1 MEYNGNGEFTLG
13 LEDFDTFNLTPE
25 RIRELALARK
35 VSSGPGLDS
44 EYMPTTNELDT
55 ISDMLYSAV
64 SKGQLIDFGYWPN
77 DMIKATSKRGGKLYV
92 ESALAHPFSSPYVI
106 MHSWDDAANPI
117 PKQWL
122 ASKQNNGPYVSAYL
136 VNPYLSDDVCCDF
149 EAMELE
155 GIVVQGDRCLGVGDR
170 INLDA
175 NESKACDGYAVNVVP
190 FILRFPSMLNDPN
203 IKAALNRFSDPLR
216 AAAANVLDPIMT
228 ALSILATKGVRSE
241 TVNASPK
248 LAKARTKH
256 GKPAIPPYRKV
267 DSRAY
272 VTAILSRQEHVSR
285 SQGGTHASPITH
297 MRIGHW
303 RHYKSGEKSFIHDT
317 LVNATEEMR
326 KAFVSHRT
334 HYVVKDN

>member
-1 MEYNGNGEFTLG
+1 MSKVHW
-13 LEDFDTFNLTPE
+13 
-25 RIRELALARK
+25 RIRL
-35 VSSGPGLDS
+35 VPLD
-44 EYMPTTNELDT
+44 
-55 ISDMLYSAV
+55 
-64 SKGQLIDFGYWPN
+64 
-77 DMIKATSKRGGKLYV
+77 
-92 ESALAHPFSSPYVI
+92 VI

-122 ASKQNNGPYVSAYL
+122 ASKPNNGPYVSAYL

-155 GIVVQGDRCLGVGDR
+155 GIVVKGDRCLGVGDR

-175 NESKACDGYAVNVVP
+175 DEFESVRGIRGQCCSVYLTIP
-190 FILRFPSMLNDPN
+190 RSMLNDR

-228 ALSILATKGVRSE
+228 ALSILTTKGIRSE
-241 TVNASPK
+241 TVSVNPK
-248 LAKARTKH
+248 LAKARIRN
-256 GKPAIPPYRKV
+256 GKPAIPPYRKI

-285 SQGGTHASPITH
+285 SQGGTHASPIAH

-334 HYVVKDN
+334 HYEVKDN